1 MLTFIK
7 LFVDYLDA
15 IEPLGDAER
24 GRLFTS
30 LLEYARDGEA
40 PQLCGNERFLFP
52 MMRAQIDRDNKALE
66 ELVEIRSQAGK
77 MGGRPKKQTKA
88 KKANGFCESKKSYD
102 KDNDKDNDNDKDKD
116 IHPLPPQGAD
126 ARQNETQTP
135 KGESLTVET
144 AQGAAKEAVA
154 HSTTPEAFDVFW
166 QAYPKKVGKLAAK
179 KAFDKANVPVE
190 TLLDALERQKCGEQW
205 QKNNGQF
212 IPNPATWLNQ
222 GRWEDE
228 QPIHAQKGGGQG
240 LRQAS
245 YDLSAFEELALF
257 GGEKP

>member
-30 LLEYARDGEA
+30 LLEYARDGKA

-52 MMRAQIDRDNKALE
+52 MMRAQIDRDNQALE
-66 ELVEIRSQAGK
+66 ELSETRSQAGK
-77 MGGRPKKQTKA
+77 MGGRPQKQTKA

-102 KDNDKDNDNDKDKD
+102 KDKDYDNDKDQD
-116 IHPLPPQGAD
+116 NIPAGA
-126 ARQNETQTP
+126 
-135 KGESLTVET
+135 S
-144 AQGAAKEAVA
+144 
-154 HSTTPEAFDVFW
+154 AFDVFW

>member
-1 MLTFIK
+1 MPTYIK

-30 LLEYARDGEA
+30 LLEYARDGAA

-52 MMRAQIDRDNKALE
+52 MMKAQIDRDNKALE
-66 ELVEIRSQAGK
+66 ELSQTRSQAGK
-77 MGGRPKKQTKA
+77 MGGRPKKQTEP

-102 KDNDKDNDNDKDKD
+102 KDNDKEKDKD
-116 IHPLPPQGAD
+116 YDKDQDQDNIP
-126 ARQNETQTP
+126 
-135 KGESLTVET
+135 
-144 AQGAAKEAVA
+144 AAV
-154 HSTTPEAFDVFW
+154 SAFDIFW

-179 KAFDKANVPVE
+179 KAFDRVKAPVE
-190 TLLDALERQKCGEQW
+190 TLVQAIERQKCGEQW
-205 QKNNGQF
+205 QRDNGQY
-212 IPNPATWLNQ
+212 IPNPATWLNG

-228 QPIHAQKGGGQG
+228 VHLPPKGKGQAV
-240 LRQAS
+240 RAAS

-257 GGEKP
+257 GGGKD